1 MKPSLQANGTPTYFL
16 RQMLLMS
23 IGLLLFQWWVQEP
36 GRVMVHIP
44 WAFWGPWI
52 GAGCSLWILWLH
64 GPNAPV
70 IQDEEAYLELRL
82 WEVWPSITS
91 PSARFGPRF
100 LHALFTQP
108 LCRICQAFDLDSGLE
123 TLVLCCK
130 VFFFFFGLLP
140 FPLLLL
146 FLLSW

>member
-1 MKPSLQANGTPTYFL
+1 MKTSLQANGTPTCFL

-36 GRVMVHIP
+36 GRVMAHIP
-44 WAFWGPWI
+44 WAFWGPWL
-52 GAGCSLWILWLH
+52 GAGCSLWIPSLH

-91 PSARFGPRF
+91 PLARFGPIF
-100 LHALFTQP
+100 LHTLFTQL
-108 LCRICQAFDLDSGLE
+108 LCRICQAFDLDSKLE
-123 TLVLCCK
+123 TLVVCWK
-130 VFFFFFGLLP
+130 VFFFFWSTSF
-140 FPLLLL
+140 
-146 FLLSW
+146 FLYICCFF